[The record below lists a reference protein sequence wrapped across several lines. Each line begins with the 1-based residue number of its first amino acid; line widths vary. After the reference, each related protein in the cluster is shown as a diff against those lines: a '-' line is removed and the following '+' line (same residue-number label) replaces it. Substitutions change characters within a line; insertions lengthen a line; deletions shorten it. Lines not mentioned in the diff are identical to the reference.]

1 VIPSSHAPSSHAPN
15 SDDEERYLSVAK
27 AGGDPRARIDTAYRP
42 LQKVKITDAT
52 LLR

>member
-1 VIPSSHAPSSHAPN
+1 MSMSMSMCLART
-15 SDDEERYLSVAK
+15 DDEGRYLSVAK
-27 AGGDPRARIDTAYRP
+27 AGGDPRARIDTNYRP